1 MQWLNKQNPSNYKG
15 AELDLILIWN
25 TAGQELVTPSYL
37 VRYFTAPFPSLLSCP
52 LRVLSYKGLLH
63 IRRDVFENSCGSRR
77 SFLNLLMIN
86 CCHLSRFFLKDE
98 KIWSLNQ
105 VNLPDVSRAHL
116 NFKLRLPQQLEV
128 AFWVMQTLD
137 LTRKKNAHPLLT
149 MASSSQ
155 DVSVSLHKYGLPCLP
170 WLYRQAAT
178 TTWKHIPRRW
188 STTTTMKQKSQV
200 CLTLWWKN
208 ATQMNSREETSE
220 GAWGEYLWNNRDWRR
235 WCRKRKAEEDRR
247 KALRIRHACELRS

>member
-37 VRYFTAPFPSLLSCP
+37 VRYFTAQFPSLLSCP

-105 VNLPDVSRAHL
+105 VNRCL
-116 NFKLRLPQQLEV
+116 Q
-128 AFWVMQTLD
+128 
-137 LTRKKNAHPLLT
+137 
-149 MASSSQ
+149 SSSQ
-155 DVSVSLHKYGLPCLP
+155 LQIKATS
-170 WLYRQAAT
+170 AA
-178 TTWKHIPRRW
+178 W
-188 STTTTMKQKSQV
+188 S
-200 CLTLWWKN
+200 CILGN
-208 ATQMNSREETSE
+208 ADFRSDKEEECTPTANHGQFQPGCFSFPP
-220 GAWGEYLWNNRDWRR
+220 
-235 WCRKRKAEEDRR
+235 
-247 KALRIRHACELRS
+247 